1 VWSSTDELA
10 QTWRLQQRFEPGP
23 RDESAHSR
31 WRSAVERSK
40 GWAATE
46 R

>member
-10 QTWRLQQRFEPGP
+10 RTWRLQRRFEPGP
-23 RDESAHSR
+23 RDDAAHRR

-40 GWAATE
+40 AWAVE
-46 R
+46 H